1 MWWNQASDTA
11 SEKGTQLPLNV
22 GGGRCSSISE
32 MDIKSYFI
40 SHGENK
46 NMWRGFNPKPPQLLF
61 SVLPLLMR
69 SFREREFRILHNNP
83 TLIRHVLIF
92 RSAQDS

>member
-1 MWWNQASDTA
+1 MLW
-11 SEKGTQLPLNV
+11 P
-22 GGGRCSSISE
+22 
-32 MDIKSYFI
+32 YFTTYC
-40 SHGENK
+40 
-46 NMWRGFNPKPPQLLF
+46 RGVHPKPPQLLF